1 MALYKRNNT
10 WWIII
15 NHLGKRVQKSTGT
28 SIKKEAQQFHDKLKA
43 DLWKINFLKEKPKRS
58 WQEAVVRWLAEAQHK
73 RSLVN
78 DIANLKWLDK
88 YLNGYALCEITRDIV
103 DNISSSKLQEGVKP
117 ATVNRLL
124 ELIRS
129 ILRKAEREWDWLD
142 RAPTIRMLKEE
153 NHRIQ
158 WLTREEALC
167 LLNELP
173 NHIAAMAAFTL
184 ATGLRKSN
192 VTQLQ

>member
-1 MALYKRNNT
+1 M
-10 WWIII
+10 
-15 NHLGKRVQKSTGT
+15 
-28 SIKKEAQQFHDKLKA
+28 
-43 DLWKINFLKEKPKRS
+43 
-58 WQEAVVRWLAEAQHK
+58 
-73 RSLVN
+73 
-78 DIANLKWLDK
+78 
-88 YLNGYALCEITRDIV
+88 
-103 DNISSSKLQEGVKP
+103 
-117 ATVNRLL
+117 L

-153 NHRIQ
+153 NHRIR